1 MGSASSVAPAPPV
14 PEEPTASGCSLIGDC
29 LSVRSRGDR
38 WVRAR
43 VAATVDTETRGRLL
57 AVHLEGGKRGAL
69 MWLHRELDAARI
81 RPLAGA
87 DTPPPP
93 VARGGDTESTF
104 GRAVALVRWRLL
116 KGARWA
122 ATRYDATA
130 VFKDSRRLRID
141 LPSEDWLG
149 SQLERHPFIGS
160 GECALFPHACIS
172 MWEAAAAPSLYDDT
186 TTPPFGISA
195 SGLMLSRAGHQ
206 CLLVENPSVHPPGP
220 LSPPLSPEKRR
231 SPRPL
236 LASTEEEASVDLD
249 ALTPDA
255 SLSRESNDHVEAD
268 EGNSQRVAVLDT
280 ATWGLA

>member
-130 VFKDSRRLRID
+130 VFKDSRRVRID
-141 LPSEDWLG
+141 LPSEDWPAHRPLIPRAPASHRAPSRG
-149 SQLERHPFIGS
+149 RGLPPIGS
-160 GECALFPHACIS
+160 AVSWRGTHSSARANALSSHMRASPCGRPRRRPRS
-172 MWEAAAAPSLYDDT
+172 T
-186 TTPPFGISA
+186 TTP
-195 SGLMLSRAGHQ
+195 Q
-206 CLLVENPSVHPPGP
+206 
-220 LSPPLSPEKRR
+220 RR
-231 SPRPL
+231 RL
-236 LASTEEEASVDLD
+236 E
-249 ALTPDA
+249 
-255 SLSRESNDHVEAD
+255 
-268 EGNSQRVAVLDT
+268 
-280 ATWGLA
+280 